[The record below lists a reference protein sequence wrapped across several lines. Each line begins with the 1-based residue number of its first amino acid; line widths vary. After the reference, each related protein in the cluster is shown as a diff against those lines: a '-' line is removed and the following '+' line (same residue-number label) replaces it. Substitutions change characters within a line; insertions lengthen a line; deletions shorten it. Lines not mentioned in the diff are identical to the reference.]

1 VLEQLDTIDGVE
13 ASSANHT
20 GTMLRI
26 TLRAGMDREKVAA
39 VVQERLAAEDRYPI
53 RLDAGDLD
61 TALAKEHW
69 RTKEQ
74 IGELTAIEFRKLALD
89 RIKDFANREKIGG
102 ETAPRLIEIA
112 EAQWDRLAR
121 QAEIKEPKLLPHKID
136 WKRRCREFAT
146 AFTWEATGLL
156 TPDQRKRFEQLV
168 ESCFSKLPEPMN

>member
-26 TLRAGMDREKVAA
+26 TVKIAADREKVAA
-39 VVQERLAAEDRYPI
+39 VVQDCLALENRNPV

-61 TALAKEHW
+61 SVLAKEHW

-89 RIKDFANREKIGG
+89 RIKDFAEREKVVG
-102 ETAPRLIEIA
+102 ETKARLLQIA

-121 QAEIKEPKLLPHKID
+121 QAEITEPKQLPHKID
-136 WKRRCREFAT
+136 WKQRCREFAT
-146 AFTWEATGLL
+146 AFTQEATGLL
-156 TPDQRKRFEQLV
+156 TPEQRKRFEQLV
-168 ESCFSKLPEPMN
+168 ESCFSKLSEPMK